1 MAGARV
7 EITAD
12 TLTPALRRAGEQLGA
27 RGLELLLRDIGEEL
41 LNSTR
46 DRAQQQ
52 VDPAGRRWAALSPG
66 YKRWKDG
73 KRPGLPILKFDNHL
87 LGDQL
92 SYQVG
97 GNMVLVGTNAPYGA
111 AHQFGG
117 TFARQLKPGK
127 VRLRVDAKGNLLRQ
141 GKDGRLA
148 VFAKKS
154 HKRAVERSYDGK
166 DYSVTM
172 TARPFLGVS
181 LADEA
186 SVMAI
191 VTEHLS
197 GAFE

>member
-12 TLTPALRRAGEQLGA
+12 TITPALRRAGEQLEA

-46 DRAQQQ
+46 DRAKQQ
-52 VDPAGRRWAALSPG
+52 VSPSGRPWAALSPG
-66 YKRWKDG
+66 YKKWKDK
-73 KRPGLPILKFDNHL
+73 KRPGVPILKFDNHL

-92 SYQVG
+92 SYQVN
-97 GNMVLVGTNAPYGA
+97 GNTVLLGTNAPYGA

-117 TFARQLKPGK
+117 TFARKLKPGK

-141 GKDGRLA
+141 DKDGRLA

-154 HKRAVERSYDGK
+154 HKRVVERSFEGK
-166 DYSVTM
+166 DFSVTL
-172 TARPFLGVS
+172 TARPFLGISLDDEVS
-181 LADEA
+181 VL
-186 SVMAI
+186 SI
-191 VTEHLS
+191 VTEHLT
-197 GAFE
+197 GAFG